1 MAINSLSA
9 SSYGLSGLVSGM
21 NTQEMVEKMLSGTK
35 SKIVSQQQKK
45 AQLEYKQELYRGL
58 ATQLRS
64 LQSSFFSFSNPT
76 QNLLS
81 STFFN
86 SMSAKTDSKYFH
98 ASATNSASTGT
109 ASVDYIKQLAKAA
122 TLTGKTNVSGK
133 LTSLFEKNGTT
144 ATRAEIQ
151 DIIKNGLSDFKNAI
165 KGEITFSIDGP
176 NGVKEVAKLASS
188 DLISLAGLSDDDAA
202 KKLNQMLAGK
212 NAGITV
218 DAVNGKF
225 TFKTTGSN
233 ETLLIKT
240 DETAKGLFGFSST
253 AVSGAGS
260 ITTSIDT
267 RKMLPSFQVKLDSQ
281 ESKTVYFDL
290 EKYTKNGDDP
300 STALVKSLNEGLKQ
314 AFGDAIT
321 VSEGQDAN
329 GDPNG
334 QISFNMTD
342 KSRQF
347 VITGKTE
354 VMNLL
359 GIKSGQSNK
368 MTLGMR
374 LDQDNFATTLEGNEF
389 KFTINGVAFNITSDT
404 TLNSLISTINNSAA
418 GVNLS
423 YNPTN
428 DKFTLTSSVSGTGSD
443 ITITQEQG
451 NLMTALFGIEGNTQV
466 AGNTLV
472 KPTGANAQITGG
484 TSFNLSDMEVGGR
497 IAFDVIAPDGTR
509 RQVSFSLSSLDAG
522 KHYKDKD
529 EFVKALNESIKN
541 NEEAK
546 LVNAKFVANS
556 DGSISIQADAGTKIM
571 ASAGAG
577 TLLAKLG
584 FTNGQTN
591 GATKDTTLTD
601 LGFDS
606 TSVLKINGTAVA
618 INPNGTI
625 DDLIDAINNRSGNGN
640 SSLKVEWDEKDSK
653 LRFVGGNPTDT
664 VTFSGAGDEAL
675 FKNIAFNAQ
684 TSPNALE
691 AQKTKGQNAI
701 LSINGNLVERSDNG
715 FTYDGVSYTLTQ
727 TFDGRQKQTVNGEDL
742 YKLLDM
748 KLDNQEAFVDEDGFY
763 RNVAGDYYDSR
774 ANSGAGGWTSATNFD
789 PDDAEYFRQID
800 GTETYVYDERA
811 GSVDVTRDTEQIYNG
826 IVKFVDEYNKII
838 ENIHSLLVEDPDY
851 KDYLPLTEEQKAAMS
866 DREIELWEEK
876 SKKGLLRGDST
887 LNTIWNDLRSTIY
900 RKPTDS
906 DIAIYNIGITTSGS
920 TEYGGQLVINHS
932 KLKEAIASDADAI
945 SRMFTDS
952 VDGVATALN
961 EAINRAA
968 KNSSA
973 SPGRLVSM
981 AGTSKSDTS
990 STLYK
995 QMKAIDDNLD
1005 SLENRYNS
1013 EYNRYWKQFNAMEQM
1028 IQQMNQQSSWLAQ
1041 QFAS

>member
-260 ITTSIDT
+260 ITTSVDT

-290 EKYTKNGDDP
+290 EKYIKNGLDP
-300 STALVKSLNEGLKQ
+300 SKALAKSLNEGLKQ

-484 TSFNLSDMEVGGR
+484 TSFNLSDMEAGGR

-591 GATKDTTLTD
+591 GLTKDSKLTD
-601 LGFDS
+601 LNLDLSSFGITATIGGTDVSLNTSGLNADS
-606 TSVLKINGTAVA
+606 TF
-618 INPNGTI
+618 
-625 DDLIDAINNRSGNGN
+625 DDLIKAINQQFGTIQA
-640 SSLKVEWDEKDSK
+640 EWDEKDSQIV
-653 LRFVGGNPTDT
+653 FTGGAGGNKIKFTGT
-664 VTFSGAGDEAL
+664 AAVLSREAL
-675 FKNIAFNAQ
+675 FNAQ
-684 TSPNALE
+684 TSANALE

-727 TFDGRQKQTVNGEDL
+727 TFDGRQKQTVGDKDF

-748 KLDNQEAFVDEDGFY
+748 KLKNEEVFVDEDGYY
-763 RNVAGDYYDSR
+763 RDIHGNYYDP
-774 ANSGAGGWTSATNFD
+774 NS
-789 PDDAEYFRQID
+789 DDWEALTGTDKSKYRQID

-1005 SLENRYNS
+1005 TLEDRYNS